1 MNQIIIANQNVT
13 LDEYGRISLNTL
25 HKLSGAGRSK
35 EPGQWLRLASTQ
47 ELITVLEQDAD
58 LHHGQ
63 KIIARRGN
71 AKHLRPRAPCRQLC
85 RLDQPTLSATGQPS
99 LFRQQTSTDNN
110 GAYPYQQ
117 R

>member
-63 KIIARRGN
+63 KIIEAMHGG
-71 AKHLRPRAPCRQLC
+71 ATPSTYAHELLAVSYAGWISPRFQLQVNQA
-85 RLDQPTLSATGQPS
+85 LKVGK
-99 LFRQQTSTDNN
+99 F
-110 GAYPYQQ
+110 
-117 R
+117 